1 MTDEY
6 RFLHYDL
13 SGGIASIEL
22 DRPPVNAI
30 HEAMTDE
37 YFDALA
43 RADQDDAVKVLI
55 LSGRG
60 KGLSAGA
67 DLRYL
72 EAFGTQEMAA
82 FLEKFYVQQVERVR
96 GLTKPIIA
104 SVHGFA
110 REGACTMAFTCD
122 MVVASNDAS
131 FGYPGVPNL
140 AAPPGMHVWHLQK
153 LIGRMRAAELIL
165 TGDPIDAQE
174 AGRLGLV
181 TKVVPRDELE
191 NTTRSLAT
199 RLAKMSPLAL
209 RITRDLI
216 YEMENMDFKDVPR
229 RALKATSSA
238 FASEDSKE
246 ARRAFN
252 EKRKPVWKSR

>member
-1 MTDEY
+1 MTSDY
-6 RFLHYDL
+6 KFLHYDV
-13 SGGIASIEL
+13 SEAIASIKL

-37 YFDALA
+37 YFDALDH
-43 RADQDDAVKVLI
+43 ADRDDAVKVI
-55 LSGRG
+55 VLSGEG

-67 DLRYL
+67 DLKYL
-72 EAFGTQEMAA
+72 AGFGTDEMAR
-82 FLEKFYVQQVERVR
+82 FLEKFYIEQVERVR
-96 GLTKPIIA
+96 GLSKPIIA
-104 SVHGFA
+104 AVHGYA

-122 MVVASNDAS
+122 MVVASDDSS

-165 TGDPIDAQE
+165 TGDPIDAAE

-181 TKVVPRDELE
+181 TKVVPRAELE
-191 NTTRSLAT
+191 SKTRKLAK
-199 RLAKMSPLAL
+199 RLAAMSPLAL
-209 RITRDLI
+209 RVTRDLI

-229 RALKATSSA
+229 LALKATSGA
-238 FASEDSKE
+238 FDSEDSKE

-252 EKRKPVWKSR
+252 EKRAPVWKGR

>member
-1 MTDEY
+1 MTSDY
-6 RFLHYDL
+6 KFLHYGV
-13 SGGIASIEL
+13 SESIASIKL

-30 HEAMTDE
+30 HKAMTDE
-37 YFDALA
+37 YFDALDH
-43 RADQDDAVKVLI
+43 ADRDDAVKVI
-55 LSGRG
+55 VLSGEG

-67 DLRYL
+67 DLKYL
-72 EAFGTQEMAA
+72 AGFGTDEMAR
-82 FLEKFYVQQVERVR
+82 FLEKFYIEQVERVR
-96 GLTKPIIA
+96 GLSKPIIA
-104 SVHGFA
+104 AVHGYA

-122 MVVASNDAS
+122 MVVASDDSS

-165 TGDPIDAQE
+165 TGDPIDAAE

-181 TKVVPRDELE
+181 TKVVPRAELE
-191 NTTRSLAT
+191 SKTRKLAK
-199 RLAKMSPLAL
+199 RLAAMSPLAL
-209 RITRDLI
+209 KVTRDLI

-229 RALKATSSA
+229 RALKATSGA
-238 FASEDSKE
+238 FDSEDSKE

-252 EKRKPVWKSR
+252 EKRAPVWKGR